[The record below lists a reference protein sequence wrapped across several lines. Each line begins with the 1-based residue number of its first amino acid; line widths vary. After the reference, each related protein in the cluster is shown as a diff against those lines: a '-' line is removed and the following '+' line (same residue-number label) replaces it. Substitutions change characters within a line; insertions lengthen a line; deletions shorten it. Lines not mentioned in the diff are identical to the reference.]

1 MAPALIAD
9 QVFTINQAA
18 RSCGMAE
25 STLRYYEQVGVIPP
39 VKRNPSN
46 GYRVYT
52 QRDLDLLD
60 AVACLAA
67 AGMPVADMRAYVANA
82 ARGEVGPEAQIVL
95 LEAHRAR
102 LAAEARAL
110 EARRRYVDLKVA
122 YWQAVAAGDQ
132 VEARRV
138 SARARELS
146 GTLRGAAGPDVAR

>member
-1 MAPALIAD
+1 MAPALTARRA
-9 QVFTINQAA
+9 FTIKQAA

-39 VKRNPSN
+39 VRRNPLN

-52 QRDLDLLD
+52 QSDLDLLD
-60 AVACLAA
+60 TVACLAA
-67 AGMPVADMRAYVANA
+67 TGMPIADMRVYMANA
-82 ARGEVGPEAQIVL
+82 TRGEDNPEAQIAL

-110 EARRRYVDLKVA
+110 QARRRYVDLKVA

-132 VEARRV
+132 QEARRV

-146 GTLRGAAGPDVAR
+146 GTLHVGAR